1 MAVTITI
8 LYVSKLNKIIH
19 FPDFDKKIPV
29 KVCDTGWGRHKG

>member
-1 MAVTITI
+1 MAATIMI

-29 KVCDTGWGRHKG
+29 KVCNEKYI